1 MYLNTQ
7 SARIDK
13 LCLSACLSVCFVIMF
28 NMNILFFNTSYNE
41 YLLYVQDIMQELEKE
56 RERRWKAEAAAKRLV
71 EHIQSL
77 TNKGLI
83 VS

>member
-1 MYLNTQ
+1 
-7 SARIDK
+7 
-13 LCLSACLSVCFVIMF
+13 
-28 NMNILFFNTSYNE
+28 
-41 YLLYVQDIMQELEKE
+41 MQELEKE
-56 RERRWKAEAAAKRLV
+56 RERTWKAEAAKRLV

>member
-1 MYLNTQ
+1 
-7 SARIDK
+7 
-13 LCLSACLSVCFVIMF
+13 
-28 NMNILFFNTSYNE
+28 
-41 YLLYVQDIMQELEKE
+41 MQELEKE

-83 VS
+83 LS